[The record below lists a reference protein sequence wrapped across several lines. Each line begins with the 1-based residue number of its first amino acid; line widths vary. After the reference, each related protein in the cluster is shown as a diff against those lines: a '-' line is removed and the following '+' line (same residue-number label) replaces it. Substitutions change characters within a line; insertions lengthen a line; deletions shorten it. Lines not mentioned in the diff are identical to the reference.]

1 MKLEKLISEAV
12 ENILTNNFEIIDK
25 QIVRLVENE
34 VMKALEQLL
43 KDRVRTKVIDII
55 EEHSQR
61 IIERSQ
67 EILLVYE
74 GGDSDLKE
82 VNNVA
87 ERHLDQ
93 VEADMRNKV
102 QRKKGTGEE

>member
-1 MKLEKLISEAV
+1 MKLEKVISEAV

-43 KDRVRTKVIDII
+43 KDRIRTKVIEII

-87 ERHLDQ
+87 EKHLDQ

-102 QRKKGTGEE
+102 QRKKGTTEE